1 MTIVIPFCHKDS
13 DQALRLIAWIVRL
26 GGLPPE
32 VRVLLAVSQRG
43 TRDNAGRKA
52 IDAGKALLHA
62 ELFVPHDENER
73 GWPHSATHLFQRT
86 LAYVQDD
93 LFWLEPDCVPIGSGW
108 FDALLAEWVSAGK
121 VFVGAHV
128 TPADPTVRDH
138 LTGCSFY
145 GADWRQSTPALATAR
160 RGTINSGAWDLDFA
174 DIILP
179 HSGFTNLIQH
189 DWDRFNKNYRPRAA
203 DMRPGTRL
211 FHQCKTG
218 ELMNEIDPNFLQWR
232 LTHSQLQPIACNRMS
247 RHFLTKNVSK
257 PVLVAGKQV
266 PFEPVLYF
274 AASASFWGVRAA
286 ANDAE
291 AVALTELSAKGAIS
305 AISPEEYS
313 EYLEKKNGTTAS
325 VSSKPLSAINPPSG
339 PVAIQT
345 KVANLVDGASVKPAV
360 EVDSAPQVETLD
372 EALTPQPLPE
382 QREATP
388 RKATRRK

>member
-52 IDAGKALLHA
+52 IDAGRTMLNA

-73 GWPHSATHLFQRT
+73 GWPHSASHLFQRT
-86 LAYVQDD
+86 LAHVQDD
-93 LFWLEPDCVPIGSGW
+93 LFWLEPDCVPIGPGW

-121 VFVGAHV
+121 VFVGGYV
-128 TPADPTVRDH
+128 SPSNPTVRDH

-145 GADWRQSTPALATAR
+145 GAAWRKATPALCTNR
-160 RGTINSGAWDLDFA
+160 RGPINSGAWDLDFA
-174 DIILP
+174 DLILP
-179 HSGFTNLIQH
+179 HAGFTALIQH
-189 DWDRFNKNYRPRAA
+189 DWDRFNKSYQPRAS
-203 DMRPGTRL
+203 DLRLGVRL

-218 ELMNEIDPNFLQWR
+218 ELMAELDPNFLQWR
-232 LTHSQLQPIACNRMS
+232 LTQPQLHPIACDRMS

-257 PVLVAGKQV
+257 PVRVGGKPI

-286 ANDAE
+286 ADDAE
-291 AVALTELSAKGAIS
+291 ASALTELAASGVIS
-305 AISPEEYS
+305 ALSPEEFAD
-313 EYLEKKNGTTAS
+313 YLEKKNGTTDS
-325 VSSKPLSAINPPSG
+325 PSLKPLSVINPPSG

-345 KVANLVDGASVKPAV
+345 KVANLVDAAPVKPAV
-360 EVDSAPQVETLD
+360 EVESTPQVETLD
-372 EALTPQPLPE
+372 EALSPQPVPE
-382 QREATP
+382 QRESTP
-388 RKATRRK
+388 RKTARRK